1 MGIGCFCLI
10 LLCALFNMLLSI
22 INLLQTFLPARVTDS
37 GETLREKLDRGS
49 VVTNDEAPTVTNIR
63 EAISIEDTTQDKSE
77 KNVAADI
84 NFGEKREDIE
94 KVAND
99 AEQDVDNTAIVV
111 DEMYSDNLL
120 GSQIFFDIFGL
131 LPILFVIYWP
141 LFLYLAT
148 KLCKMSSTEKITPR
162 VAQPM

>member
-1 MGIGCFCLI
+1 
-10 LLCALFNMLLSI
+10 MLLSI
-22 INLLQTFLPARVTDS
+22 INLLQTFLPAPVTDS
-37 GETLREKLDRGS
+37 GDILRERLDRGS
-49 VVTNDEAPTVTNIR
+49 VNDGAPTVTNIR
-63 EAISIEDTTQDKSE
+63 EAISIVDITQDSTE
-77 KNVAADI
+77 KNEVAEI

-111 DEMYSDNLL
+111 DEMNSDNLL
-120 GSQIFFDIFGL
+120 GAQIFFDIFGL

-148 KLCKMSSTEKITPR
+148 KMCKMSSIAKITPR

>member
-1 MGIGCFCLI
+1 
-10 LLCALFNMLLSI
+10 MLLSI
-22 INLLQTFLPARVTDS
+22 INLLQTFLPAPVTDS
-37 GETLREKLDRGS
+37 GDILREKLDRGS
-49 VVTNDEAPTVTNIR
+49 VNDGAPTVTNIR
-63 EAISIEDTTQDKSE
+63 EAISIVDTTQDSTE
-77 KNVAADI
+77 KNEVAEI

-111 DEMYSDNLL
+111 DEMNSDNLL
-120 GSQIFFDIFGL
+120 GAQIFFDIFGL

-148 KLCKMSSTEKITPR
+148 KMCKMSSIAKITPR

>member
-1 MGIGCFCLI
+1 
-10 LLCALFNMLLSI
+10 MLLSI
-22 INLLQTFLPARVTDS
+22 INLLQTFLPAPVTDS
-37 GETLREKLDRGS
+37 GDILREKLDRDS
-49 VVTNDEAPTVTNIR
+49 VNDGAPTVTNIR
-63 EAISIEDTTQDKSE
+63 EAISIVDTTQDSTE
-77 KNVAADI
+77 KNEVAEI

-111 DEMYSDNLL
+111 DEMNSDNLL
-120 GSQIFFDIFGL
+120 GAQIFFDIFGL

-148 KLCKMSSTEKITPR
+148 KMCKMSSIAKITPR